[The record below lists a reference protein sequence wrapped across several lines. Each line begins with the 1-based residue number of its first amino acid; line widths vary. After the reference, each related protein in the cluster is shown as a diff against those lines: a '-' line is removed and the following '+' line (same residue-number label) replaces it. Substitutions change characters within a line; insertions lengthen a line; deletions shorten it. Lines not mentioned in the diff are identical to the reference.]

1 MKTRLWLSLVLLL
14 LISLTACQ
22 SATPTVVVSTQPA
35 QPSTDSGAYPA
46 PLAEPTQIA
55 PGSASDLYPAPT
67 AGSTKNVPGSA
78 SVLYPDPQSGEA
90 VMWNQA
96 EAMILNGEVVKITR
110 QGEKEIT
117 IDLKDGRS
125 LIVKGPTEETVQ
137 KLFETCGDL
146 CKTIQ
151 LSP

>member
-22 SATPTVVVSTQPA
+22 SATPTVMSIQPT

-46 PLAEPTQIA
+46 PATEPTKIA
-55 PGSASDLYPAPT
+55 PGSASDIYPAPT
-67 AGSTKNVPGSA
+67 AGPTKIVPGSA
-78 SVLYPDPQSGEA
+78 SVLYPDPQSGDA

-146 CKTIQ
+146 CKSIQ
-151 LSP
+151 LAP